1 MATTETLLPP
11 LHHQHHFGGG
21 EQQHHQHNNNNYD
34 PLQTSS
40 SNSQN
45 SQTSVGGVGGGGG
58 SNRSRSKPRRIVFY
72 KNGDRYFGGKVVTV
86 PANRHY
92 SIRDLMTD
100 LNKSVDLPYGVRRVY
115 TPVSGREIN
124 SIDELVDGS
133 SYVCASFEPFR
144 SVRYG
149 GDPATT
155 EKNWN
160 NGMCFSFNFN
170 LIYFK
175 INLRFRRKVSK
186 KKI

>member
-21 EQQHHQHNNNNYD
+21 EQQHHQHNNYD

-45 SQTSVGGVGGGGG
+45 SQTSVGGVGGGGGG

-149 GDPATT
+149 VDPANT

-160 NGMCFSFNFN
+160 GMCFS
-170 LIYFK
+170 I
-175 INLRFRRKVSK
+175 
-186 KKI
+186 